1 MSAATLTGV
10 VRGRRI
16 TWSAGAGIY
25 LALVGALIV
34 GAVVVALDGGNLLSQ
49 SSVTGIL
56 HRSAALGIVAVG
68 QTIVLLVGSLDLS
81 VAFLI
86 SLCSLVAAETM
97 AGRDGMVLPAVLAVL
112 GVSALVGLLNGI
124 VVTWL
129 RVNAFIA
136 TLGMALLLRGVIDDR
151 YDGPAGQVAPSFQ
164 RLGYDRIGPI
174 PIAALLMGA
183 VALAAWFMLNRTRF
197 GYRVYAVGGDAEV
210 ARFSGI
216 RTGRVVI
223 GAHVLCAVC
232 AGVAG
237 MFLASRLGAGTPT
250 VGSDG
255 GYDLESIAAVVLG
268 GTYLLGGRGGVLGT
282 LAGVFILAVLDN
294 TFNQLEVNAF
304 LKDVVRGFIIIAAV
318 AVYARRTGTGART
331 I

>member
-10 VRGRRI
+10 VRARRI
-16 TWSAGAGIY
+16 TWSAGTGIY
-25 LALVGALIV
+25 VALVGALIV

-97 AGRDGMVLPAVLAVL
+97 AGQEGMVLPAVLAVL
-112 GVSALVGLLNGI
+112 GVSAVVGLINGM
-124 VVTWL
+124 VVSWL

-164 RLGYDRIGPI
+164 RIGYDRIGPI

-183 VALAAWFMLNRTRF
+183 VALAAWFVLTRTRL
-197 GYRVYAVGGDAEV
+197 GYRIYAVGGDAEV
-210 ARFSGI
+210 ARLSGI
-216 RTGRVVI
+216 RTGPVI
-223 GAHVLCAVC
+223 IAAHVLCAVC

-237 MFLASRLGAGTPT
+237 LFLASRLGAGTPT

-255 GYDLESIAAVVLG
+255 GYDLESIAAAVLG
-268 GTYLLGGRGGVLGT
+268 GTALAGGKGGVAGTIGGVL
-282 LAGVFILAVLDN
+282 LLSVLDSV
-294 TFNQLEVNAF
+294 FNALEVDPFFKN
-304 LKDVVRGFIIIAAV
+304 VVRGTVIIVAV
-318 AVYARRTGTGART
+318 AVYAKRWRRSR
-331 I
+331 